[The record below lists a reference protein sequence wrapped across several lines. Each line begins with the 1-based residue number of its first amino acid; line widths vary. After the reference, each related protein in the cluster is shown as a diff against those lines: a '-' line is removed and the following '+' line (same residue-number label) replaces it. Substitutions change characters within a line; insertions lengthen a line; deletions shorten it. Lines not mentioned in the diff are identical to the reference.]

1 MLYLS
6 EKDILEAAAPSEVVD
21 EVEAAMVLYE
31 KKDFFMPDRM
41 HVDYCGNTLL
51 LMPCFARHC
60 LGTKLVTLFPEN
72 TEKNVPVLYG
82 LMILNSGE
90 TGEPLAVLNG
100 SALTAL
106 RTGAVG
112 SVGIRYLTPDTVNTL
127 GVVGAGVQGFSQAL
141 TACSQR
147 KFSAVYVLDT
157 VPERMASFCRKLS
170 AALPEINVIQVKSAE
185 HLLRESQVVITTT
198 TSLKPV
204 LPDKEKLLEGKYF
217 IGIGSYKPEMRE
229 FPKSLFKLLKRMYI
243 DTDIAREESGDLIT
257 PVEKNWI
264 KKEQVF
270 SIGKLITGQIKDK
283 PGKNGTSLFK
293 SVGMALFDI
302 VVSEFIF
309 RRAKQLGLGTEVEI

>member
-6 EKDILEAAAPSEVVD
+6 EKDILKAAAPIDVVD

-41 HVDYCGNTLL
+41 HIDYSGNTLL
-51 LMPCFARHC
+51 LMPCFARHY
-60 LGTKLVTLFPEN
+60 LGTKLVTLFPKN
-72 TEKNVPVLYG
+72 AEKNVPVLYG

-112 SVGIRYLTPDTVNTL
+112 SVGIRHLTPNTVNTL
-127 GVVGAGVQGFSQAL
+127 GVVGAGIQGFSQAL

-147 KFSAVYVLDT
+147 KFSSVFVFDT
-157 VPERMASFCRKLS
+157 ISERMASFCRKLS
-170 AALPEINVIQVKSAE
+170 TAFPKINVMQVKSVE

-204 LPDKEKLLEGKYF
+204 LPEKEKLLEGKCF
-217 IGIGSYKPEMRE
+217 IGIGSYKPDMRE
-229 FPKSLFKLLKRMYI
+229 FPKSLFKLLKKMYI
-243 DTDIAREESGDLIT
+243 DTETAREESGDLIT
-257 PVEKNWI
+257 PVGKKWI
-264 KKEQVF
+264 KREQIF
-270 SIGKLITGQIKDK
+270 TLGKLIVGQIKDE

-309 RRAKQLGLGTEVEI
+309 RKAKQLGLGTEVEI

>member
-6 EKDILEAAAPSEVVD
+6 EKDIVEAAAPREVVD
-21 EVEAAMVLYE
+21 EAEAAMVLYE
-31 KKDFFMPDRM
+31 KKDFFMPDRIQ
-41 HVDYCGNTLL
+41 VDYNGNTLL
-51 LMPCFARHC
+51 LMPCFARQC
-60 LGTKLVTLFPEN
+60 LGTKLVTLFPKN
-72 TEKNVPVLYG
+72 SEKNVSVLNG

-112 SVGIRYLTPDTVNTL
+112 SVGIRHLTPDTVNTL
-127 GVVGAGVQGFSQAL
+127 GVVGAGVQGFSQVL

-147 KFSAVYVLDT
+147 KFSSVFVFDT
-157 VPERMASFCRKLS
+157 VPERMASFWRKLS
-170 AALPEINVIQVKSAE
+170 KAFPKINIIQVKSVE
-185 HLLRESQVVITTT
+185 HLLKESQVVITTT

-204 LPDKEKLLEGKYF
+204 LPDEEKLLEGKCF

-229 FPKSLFKLLKRMYI
+229 FPKALFMLLKRMYI
-243 DTDIAREESGDLIT
+243 DTDTARKESGDLIT
-257 PVEKNWI
+257 PLGKNWI

-270 SIGKLITGQIKDK
+270 SLGKLITGQIKDES
-283 PGKNGTSLFK
+283 GKNGTSLFK

-309 RRAKQLGLGTEVEI
+309 RRAKQLGLGTEIEI